1 MDYQTFQPDAELDA
15 IISCYWTLEVPASDD
30 HQKQR
35 IVPDGT
41 IEMAFILGDDI
52 KRYVS
57 DDEFI
62 IQPRA
67 MVLGQ
72 ITTPFFIEP
81 LGYGAMVLGQITT
94 PFFIEPLGYVNTFAI
109 RFYPHSFASLTSTPI
124 KNLVNTET
132 PLAELFGE
140 KTADDLTQAIVQAK
154 DTSSRI
160 AVAEA
165 FLKSKLNEQQVVDN
179 IIQTTIDALIASS
192 GNTPIAAITKQDLA
206 QRRRLERKFQ
216 QQVGLSPKQLGK
228 VIRLQQALTMLLNNK
243 DDKLMDIAYARKY
256 YDQAHFIRDFKE
268 FTGVSPKEF
277 LGHKHMELSSL
288 FYQ

>member
-81 LGYGAMVLGQITT
+81 LGY
-94 PFFIEPLGYVNTFAI
+94 VNTFAI

-154 DTSSRI
+154 DTPSRI
-160 AVAEA
+160 AVTEA

-192 GNTPIAAITKQDLA
+192 GNTPIAAITKQDPA

-216 QQVGLSPKQLGK
+216 QQVGISPKQLGK

-243 DDKLMDIAYARKY
+243 DDKLMDIAYASKY